1 MKNLVET
8 IINQVVTLTID
19 AVVKFI
25 TNPKVIAAT
34 VVCVIG
40 FILYKKIKHDFFYA

>member
-8 IINQVVTLTID
+8 IVNQVVTLTID

-25 TNPKVIAAT
+25 TNPKVITAT
-34 VVCVIG
+34 IVCVVG
-40 FILYKKIKHDFFYA
+40 FILYKKVKKTFFYA